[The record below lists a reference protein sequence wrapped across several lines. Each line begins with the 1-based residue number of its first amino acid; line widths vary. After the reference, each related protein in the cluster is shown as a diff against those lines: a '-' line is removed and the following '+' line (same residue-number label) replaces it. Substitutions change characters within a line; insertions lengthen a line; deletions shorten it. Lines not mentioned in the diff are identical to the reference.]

1 VRAGSVG
8 ASGTG
13 QAGSA
18 VSTMG
23 GTSQTGSTVSTVR
36 GASQT
41 SSTVGTVSG
50 ARVGRSASSAGSS
63 TKVARTITVAI
74 DTGVDLV
81 QQVAVVWAGSVG
93 ASGASQASSAVGAV
107 GAVRGASQTGSTV
120 RDASASVSGAAISR
134 CTSRASGSS
143 KVVGAITVGVDTR
156 VGLVE
161 EIAVV
166 WASGIV
172 STSGTTKTGAS

>member
-1 VRAGSVG
+1 MRAGSVG

-50 ARVGRSASSAGSS
+50 ARVGRSASSTGSS

-74 DTGVDLV
+74 DAGIDLV
-81 QQVAVVWAGSVG
+81 QQVAVVGASSAVR
-93 ASGASQASSAVGAV
+93 ASGASQARSAM
-107 GAVRGASQTGSTV
+107 GAVRGAGQTGGTVGTV
-120 RDASASVSGAAISR
+120 RDASASVSGAAVSR

-143 KVVGAITVGVDTR
+143 KVAGAVTVGVDTR

-161 EIAVV
+161 EVAVV
-166 WASGIV
+166 WA
-172 STSGTTKTGAS
+172 